1 MIPKRTRKGTFRS
14 ILLGYSIGFW
24 TQAFLKLLLIWF
36 VISTGINDWTSCL
49 MDIDMAIAIRIL
61 LEIILMVILC
71 RNKVLQRQQ
80 FNRQRLTVLLSHF
93 LENLLDNWQ
102 VIFIGIVNTRTV
114 LSSHIIALFIFA

>member
-1 MIPKRTRKGTFRS
+1 
-14 ILLGYSIGFW
+14 
-24 TQAFLKLLLIWF
+24 
-36 VISTGINDWTSCL
+36 
-49 MDIDMAIAIRIL
+49 MDIDMTVAIRIL

-80 FNRQRLTVLLSHF
+80 FNRQRLAVLLSHF